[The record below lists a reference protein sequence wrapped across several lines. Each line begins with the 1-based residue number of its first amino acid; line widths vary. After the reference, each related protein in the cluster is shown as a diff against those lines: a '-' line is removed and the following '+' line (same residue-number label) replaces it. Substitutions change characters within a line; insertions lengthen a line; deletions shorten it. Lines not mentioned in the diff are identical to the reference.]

1 MRIFFRHVP
10 RLGWIGI
17 FFLIM
22 TAAILYLYPQ
32 GKEEKK
38 IIHANPSSGH
48 EISEDPRSETFS
60 PLPPP
65 PPPVFLEKKDESSPD
80 LMADLMDQKKGEE
93 VRALFAWM
101 TQEFGQVADY
111 VEHMDA
117 VRAWLFENYDN
128 ESAEAILAVYDSY
141 IQSEMDLADYL
152 TMQKV
157 PQNREERL
165 AFWEDV
171 RNFRIAHMGETHTEW
186 LFGKEM
192 AEGRYRMDRVEIVS
206 NPDMSAR
213 EKLHALQDLD
223 NNYRLERDDP
233 PPLSRNP
240 YQQYRELLEVHKLDL
255 AHMASD
261 AERQERIRALRQETL
276 PEEAVLRMEA
286 VEQEIHTKREREE
299 KYREKRE
306 ALLRDSS
313 LHAEE
318 KQEKL
323 NILQDQF
330 FGEDAES
337 MRRRERIAAAL
348 QERMDAS
355 EQKK

>member
-1 MRIFFRHVP
+1 MRTPFRRVP

-17 FFLIM
+17 VFLIL
-22 TAAILYLYPQ
+22 TAAVLYLYPQ
-32 GKEEKK
+32 GKKEKE
-38 IIHANPSSGH
+38 IIHAHPSSDH
-48 EISEDPRSETFS
+48 EISAESKKLAVS
-60 PLPPP
+60 PLTSLT
-65 PPPVFLEKKDESSPD
+65 PPVFLEKKDESSPD
-80 LMADLMDQKKGEE
+80 LMTGLMAEEKGEE

-111 VEHMDA
+111 VAHMDL
-117 VRAWLFENYDN
+117 VRAWLFENYDAQ
-128 ESAEAILAVYDSY
+128 SAEAILAVYAPY

-152 TMQKV
+152 AMQNV

-165 AFWEDV
+165 AFWEDI
-171 RNFRIAHMGETHTEW
+171 RNFRIAHMGENHTEW
-186 LFGKEM
+186 LFGREM
-192 AEGRYRMDRVEIVS
+192 AENRYRLDRVEIVS
-206 NPDMSAR
+206 NPNMGAR
-213 EKLHALQDLD
+213 EKLQALQDLD

-233 PPLSRNP
+233 PPFSRNP

-261 AERQERIRALRQETL
+261 AERQERIRTLRQETL
-276 PEEAVLRMEA
+276 PEDAIIRMET
-286 VEQEIHTKREREE
+286 VEQEIHTKREREKE
-299 KYREKRE
+299 YREKRE

-313 LHAEE
+313 LQAEE

-323 NILQDQF
+323 NILQEQF